1 MSIIAKIKA
10 VETEIA
16 NYVAASGK
24 DIEEVYDEVKDFLT
38 KKTVAAQNAQAASSE
53 PGPKAA

>member
-10 VETEIA
+10 VEFEIA
-16 NYVAASGK
+16 SYVAASGK

-38 KKTVAAQNAQAASSE
+38 KKTVAAQNANAASSNT
-53 PGPKAA
+53 GGQAA